1 MHVKYFTLLN
11 RSINRVSLFRS
22 SQRKLP
28 YKFGY
33 VSIHE
38 QYNAGRRNC
47 KKMVVNHCDVAADFV
62 KTSNKDLN
70 SPYPTNPL
78 LSFPAC
84 SV

>member
-47 KKMVVNHCDVAADFV
+47 KKMVVNHA
-62 KTSNKDLN
+62 L
-70 SPYPTNPL
+70 
-78 LSFPAC
+78 
-84 SV
+84 